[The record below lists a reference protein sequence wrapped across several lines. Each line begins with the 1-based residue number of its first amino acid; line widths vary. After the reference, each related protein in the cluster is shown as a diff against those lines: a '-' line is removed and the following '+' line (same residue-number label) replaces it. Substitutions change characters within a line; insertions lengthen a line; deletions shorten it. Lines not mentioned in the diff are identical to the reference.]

1 MFVLKKF
8 FLYEK
13 DFNRK
18 TLFYR
23 VWHNKVL
30 PLARQFLCLTLQKI
44 VFWSL
49 PSHIWAQFWE
59 QIANDYTLK
68 DNFCITTIHSK
79 VWLSNCGTFENAT
92 KNFFDFM
99 IIWANSN
106 NNKKLVKVWIYMT
119 NSCTVEVET
128 RIYIHM
134 MIFTFHNKLLW
145 VYTKL
150 CVLSKSSEEENDHTI
165 EEGIIKG

>member
-1 MFVLKKF
+1 MRKVSIRKHF
-8 FLYEK
+8 FTG
-13 DFNRK
+13 FNITKSHRW
-18 TLFYR
+18 LDNFY
-23 VWHNKVL
+23 VSPCK
-30 PLARQFLCLTLQKI
+30 KI

-49 PSHIWAQFWE
+49 PFHIRAQFWE

-128 RIYIHM
+128 RIYIWW
-134 MIFTFHNKLLW
+134 FLLSTINFFECIQNC
-145 VYTKL
+145 VYCRKA
-150 CVLSKSSEEENDHTI
+150 VKKKMTI
-165 EEGIIKG
+165 L